1 MGAAINLIME
11 KGEKK
16 RLLSAVRGAVEY
28 KPEGDARLAVGC
40 WINDGNGNRVNIEYQ
55 SGCGHRELAL
65 AIAWQICK
73 QYKVRRGGWDNVGY
87 LEPVEKFS
95 KYRAFDIDIKR
106 VKKYLRQLEKMKPSK
121 DATRTQIR
129 TSHQFYSTELE
140 LTKQQ
145 QKAYEA
151 RAKEI
156 LKV

>member
-16 RLLSAVRGAVEY
+16 RLLSAVSGAVEY
-28 KPEGDARLAVGC
+28 KPEGIGC
-40 WINDGNGNRVNIEYQ
+40 WINDGNSNRVNIEYQ
-55 SGCGHRELAL
+55 SGWGHRELAL

-95 KYRAFDIDIKR
+95 KYRAFDVDLKR
-106 VKKYLRQLEKMKPSK
+106 AKKYLRQLEKMKPSK
-121 DATRTQIR
+121 DATRAQIR
-129 TSHQFYSTELE
+129 ATHQFYSTELSQ
-140 LTKQQ
+140 TKQQ
-145 QKAYEA
+145 QKAYET

-156 LKV
+156 LKGVT

>member
-1 MGAAINLIME
+1 MGAAIHLIMG

-16 RLLSAVRGAVEY
+16 RLLSAVSGAVEY
-28 KPEGDARLAVGC
+28 APEGIGC
-40 WINDGNGNRVNIEYQ
+40 WINDGNGSRVVIEYQ
-55 SGCGHRELAL
+55 SGWGHREFAL

-73 QYKVRRGGWDNVGY
+73 HYDVRRGGWDSVGY

-95 KYRAFDIDIKR
+95 KYRAFSIEINR
-106 VKKYLRQLEKMKPSK
+106 AKKYLRQLEKMKPSK

-129 TSHQFYSTELE
+129 TTHQFYSTELAQ
-140 LTKQQ
+140 TKQR
-145 QKAYEA
+145 QKAYET